1 MSPTTITA
9 RDSGAPGLAAP
20 GPVLW
25 HLSLFDAADRP
36 SAEARTAALTTHLT
50 GAFGQEDVPVRV
62 RTAGAGGRYRGAVLA
77 GGGRAGG
84 LGVARVPGGDPVPVA
99 FFFPGPGGHHADMGR
114 DLYRDFPVFRAALD
128 RCARLLAPELGLDI
142 REVVFPDPEP
152 GQRGRSE
159 RPLGTT
165 GLAHPALFV
174 VEYALARLWQSW
186 GARPSAMT
194 GHGTGE
200 YVAATLAGV
209 LSLPDA
215 LTLAARGA
223 LPRGATP
230 AAPGP
235 AHLLLQT
242 GPGRTPSGGAGTV
255 VATMRPP
262 HQSGSDSAAALE
274 ALGRLWLAGARID
287 WSRFPASAPDPVADG
302 ATTAAPGAGEP
313 ATPTERVLHGLWAE
327 LLRNERLPRDAGFF
341 GAGGDSLLAT
351 RLIRRVEETF
361 GITMTLRQVYEWPTI
376 ARMAAAI
383 DTRRAGDGA
392 AR

>member
-1 MSPTTITA
+1 MSATTITA
-9 RDSGAPGLAAP
+9 RDSGTAGLGAS

-25 HLSLFDAADRP
+25 HLSLFEAGDRP
-36 SAEARTAALTTHLT
+36 SAEARMAALTTHLT
-50 GAFGQEDVPVRV
+50 GAFGQEDVPVRI
-62 RTAGAGGRYRGAVLA
+62 RALGADGRYRGAVVA
-77 GGGRAGG
+77 GGGRARG
-84 LGVARVPGGDPVPVA
+84 LAVARVPAGGPVPVA
-99 FFFPGPGGHHADMGR
+99 FFFPGPGGHHPDMGR

-152 GQRGRSE
+152 GRRGRGE

-215 LTLAARGA
+215 LALVARGA
-223 LPRGATP
+223 PPRGATP
-230 AAPGP
+230 AVPDP
-235 AHLLLQT
+235 AHLLLEA
-242 GPGRTPSGGAGTV
+242 GPGRAPGGAAGTV

-262 HQSGSDSAAALE
+262 HRSGSDSAAALE
-274 ALGRLWLAGARID
+274 ALGRLWLAGADID
-287 WSRFPASAPDPVADG
+287 WARFPAAAPDPG
-302 ATTAAPGAGEP
+302 PRGAGEP
-313 ATPTERVLHGLWAE
+313 ATPTERALHVLWAE
-327 LLRNERLPRDAGFF
+327 LLRIERLPRDAGFF

-361 GITMTLRQVYEWPTI
+361 GVGMTLRQVYEWPTI
-376 ARMAAAI
+376 ARMAEAI
-383 DTRRAGDGA
+383 DTRRAAGDGA
-392 AR
+392 TR